1 MLSIL
6 IVNWN
11 GMRYIQ
17 ACLLSIQA
25 QMTGSY
31 EVVVVDNG
39 STDGS
44 DLLIEKEFPWV
55 RLVRSPENL
64 GFGRGNNLAARVA
77 SGDVFLLFNYDTE
90 LLLDVTPLAGVLRQH
105 RELGCVGARMRN
117 GAGVI
122 VANAGRFPS
131 PIRLMLFASLF
142 WKPFRGPVGP
152 PELGAQRVDW
162 VEGSWLL
169 IRRDTWEKVGG
180 FDETI
185 FMYGEDIDLCRCVE
199 NLGLFNAQ
207 IPKVFYKHYTGWSVH
222 RLPMQYA
229 AFRRFVQKHFHSIQ
243 WFCAQ
248 TVLYLGAYLR
258 LFAYQ
263 LLWWTKRSQLAH
275 DKVAALHEVLKQWRT
290 TERVNRTQVP
300 ESAGQRTN
308 P

>member
-25 QMTGSY
+25 QMTGCY

-44 DLLIEKEFPWV
+44 DLLVEKEFTWV

-90 LLLDVTPLAGVLRQH
+90 LLLDVTPLAAVLRQH

-117 GAGVI
+117 GAGVV

-142 WKPFRGPVGP
+142 WKPFRVPS
-152 PELGAQRVDW
+152 A
-162 VEGSWLL
+162 
-169 IRRDTWEKVGG
+169 RR
-180 FDETI
+180 
-185 FMYGEDIDLCRCVE
+185 
-199 NLGLFNAQ
+199 
-207 IPKVFYKHYTGWSVH
+207 S
-222 RLPMQYA
+222 
-229 AFRRFVQKHFHSIQ
+229 
-243 WFCAQ
+243 
-248 TVLYLGAYLR
+248 
-258 LFAYQ
+258 
-263 LLWWTKRSQLAH
+263 
-275 DKVAALHEVLKQWRT
+275 
-290 TERVNRTQVP
+290 
-300 ESAGQRTN
+300 
-308 P
+308 